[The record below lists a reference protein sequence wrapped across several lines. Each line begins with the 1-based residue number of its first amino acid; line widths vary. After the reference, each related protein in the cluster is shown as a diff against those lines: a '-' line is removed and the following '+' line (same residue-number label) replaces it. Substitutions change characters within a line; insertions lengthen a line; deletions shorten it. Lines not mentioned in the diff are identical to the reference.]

1 VPPENQKRV
10 KKKTR
15 LTLTNKVDIVYR
27 MMVEYEKALDVAKLY
42 NISVARVSQIV
53 KQVKDKK
60 DVFVEA
66 YQQRVDK
73 EEKKQSI
80 REVVEQMIK

>member
-1 VPPENQKRV
+1 V

-15 LTLTNKVDIVYR
+15 LTLSNKVNIAYR

-53 KQVKDKK
+53 K
-60 DVFVEA
+60 
-66 YQQRVDK
+66 
-73 EEKKQSI
+73 
-80 REVVEQMIK
+80 

>member
-1 VPPENQKRV
+1 M

-15 LTLTNKVDIVYR
+15 LTLSNKVNVAYR

-53 KQVKDKK
+53 KQVRNKE

-73 EEKKQSI
+73 EERQQSI
-80 REVVEQMIK
+80 RGVVEQMIK